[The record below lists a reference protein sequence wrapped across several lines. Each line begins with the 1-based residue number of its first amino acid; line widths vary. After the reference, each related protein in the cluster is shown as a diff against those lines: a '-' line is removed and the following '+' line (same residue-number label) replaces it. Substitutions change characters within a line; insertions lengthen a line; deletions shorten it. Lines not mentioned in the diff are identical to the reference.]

1 MKRAKPTKEII
12 WNATG
17 GNYNLLKQFHHG
29 LYECPLK
36 EVYPF
41 LNLDELIVF
50 ASESWGSRNKGELNE
65 QFIQESDIYSIFNE
79 FNQKGFKKLKEIQ
92 SKSTKFK
99 AEYIKYNPYGRNLK
113 QRLLNVPKKE
123 IEMIKDKLKCKTKQ
137 YIAEEDYDLMKA
149 LHQNMLEY
157 TFMRFLVSEKNRNK
171 SAKKYVTEISRMLR
185 NYSTTIAPPFKKP
198 YNLAI
203 NPPLVQQCLIV

>member
-17 GNYNLLKQFHHG
+17 GNYNLLKHLHHG
-29 LYECPLK
+29 LHECPLNG
-36 EVYPF
+36 VYPF

-50 ASESWGSRNKGELNE
+50 ASESWETRNKEELNE

-79 FNQKGFKKLKEIQ
+79 FNQKGFKKLNGLQ

-113 QRLLNVPKKE
+113 QRLLSVCEEE
-123 IEMIKDKLKCKTKQ
+123 IEITKDQLKGKTKQ
-137 YIAEEDYDLMKA
+137 YIAEKEYYRMKG
-149 LHQNMLEY
+149 LRQNMQEY
-157 TFMRFLVSEKNRNK
+157 TFMRFLASEKNRNT
-171 SAKKYVTEISRMLR
+171 SAKKYSGEISKMLR
-185 NYSTTIAPPFKKP
+185 DYSTIIIPSFKKS
-198 YNLAI
+198 YKMVI
-203 NPPLVQQCLIV
+203 NPPLVQQFLI